1 MQVRPYV
8 PLAVAALAAATIPFH
23 HREAR
28 PLDQAA
34 VVSYP
39 QPSSTPVDSGDV
51 LDLAHAKIRA
61 SRSLQRVPVKPK
73 PKPKPAPQVV
83 HTYVHPSVSR
93 ETHVAR
99 PHTTYSGSAS
109 AWAHQYFSVRVA
121 NCESGGGPSDHHTYY
136 DGNPHLSDP
145 NGHYGKWQFAPST
158 WYSVGG
164 TGNAAYASEAE
175 QDYRAWLLWKRDG
188 WGQWECASMV

>member
-1 MQVRPYV
+1 VSQDHEYMDTGALTPDAV
-8 PLAVAALAAATIPFH
+8 PEPAVEAPGSPSKAAAS
-23 HREAR
+23 AKGAG
-28 PLDQAA
+28 Q
-34 VVSYP
+34 S
-39 QPSSTPVDSGDV
+39 DSGVPDT
-51 LDLAHAKIRA
+51 
-61 SRSLQRVPVKPK
+61 SRSQSLHV
-73 PKPKPAPQVV
+73 A

-121 NCESGGGPSDHHTYY
+121 NCESGGGPNDHHTYY